1 MRQQMLTRKIFKK
14 PGCSWIE
21 VDGVV
26 HEFLVEDKTHDA
38 RKEIYETLEYM
49 TREFK
54 MDVTSSSWEQ
64 NCSFIFVDGEII
76 V

>member
-1 MRQQMLTRKIFKK
+1 MLTRKIFKK

-38 RKEIYETLEYM
+38 RREIYETLEYM
-49 TREFK
+49 NRQF
-54 MDVTSSSWEQ
+54 SWEHMVHP
-64 NCSFIFVDGEII
+64 SLLMEK
-76 V
+76 